1 MVSTILGRRFTDF
14 GSPSRFTPPVK
25 GWIRAVRE
33 SLGMSSAQLG
43 HRLGIKQP
51 SVVAME
57 QSEMRAS
64 IELATLRRVAEAMN
78 CTLVYALIPNEP
90 LEKIVR
96 DRSLAVARARLEAV
110 DQSMLLENQKT
121 DEKNFGIQLEELVR
135 ELNPRRLWD

>member
-57 QSEMRAS
+57 QSEMRGS

>member
-1 MVSTILGRRFTDF
+1 
-14 GSPSRFTPPVK
+14 
-25 GWIRAVRE
+25 
-33 SLGMSSAQLG
+33 MSAAQLG

-57 QSEMRAS
+57 QSEMRSS

-96 DRSLAVARARLEAV
+96 DRSLTVARARLEAV